1 MIISLR
7 TGDIVIDYNNQPVK
21 QASDLPYLVSAT
33 KVGSK
38 VRIKYMRRTEPYTVD
53 VTIELLANEDQQ
65 SKSQLE
71 GRIFSVLGMMVQD
84 LTNKERE
91 QIGIDDRGILVVEV
105 KSGPFEDAGIRP
117 DDIILA
123 FNQQDIRDSN
133 DLKRFLKNIP
143 VDKPV
148 AVLVYRGESF
158 LFLALTLAKK
168 NLAPWLGNINHANH
182 HAQVSS
188 QIHFQTD
195 IFLTPCIFRKNK
207 YHIGLNQWNTMMVL
221 CLSAKLTNKSSR

>member
-123 FNQQDIRDSN
+123 FNQQDIRDSK

-158 LFLALTLAKK
+158 LFLALTLAEK
-168 NLAPWLGNINHANH
+168 NLAP
-182 HAQVSS
+182 
-188 QIHFQTD
+188 
-195 IFLTPCIFRKNK
+195 
-207 YHIGLNQWNTMMVL
+207 
-221 CLSAKLTNKSSR
+221 